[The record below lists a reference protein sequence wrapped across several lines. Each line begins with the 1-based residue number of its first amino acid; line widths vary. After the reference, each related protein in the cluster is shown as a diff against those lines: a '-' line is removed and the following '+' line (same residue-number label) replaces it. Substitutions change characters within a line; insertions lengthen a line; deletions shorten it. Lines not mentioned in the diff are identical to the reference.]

1 MNFAVNYS
9 HSLIQLVKEGSVNID
24 LIKCP
29 DWEGMLKK
37 AEPYGEITV
46 HFDLKAG
53 LGSTFDA
60 DFSHIKAIKEQTCT
74 PHVNTHLVTPKN
86 LDPDNPEEVLKISKL
101 WREEIQ
107 VMIDYFGEE
116 SVALEHFPYTLT
128 TPHLLPA
135 VESKCFSQVIID
147 TNCRFLLDLAHA
159 SITADTKSID
169 VKDYIRSLPVDRLVE
184 MHVTGINL
192 YAGVFTDHFALQERD
207 WKLLAWAL
215 DQIQKGHWRKPEI
228 IAFEYGGVGSSFAWR
243 TDIKTLETQIPRLYE
258 MIHPLK

>member
-9 HSLIQLVKEGSVNID
+9 NPLIQLVKEGSVNID

-74 PHVNTHLVTPKN
+74 PHVNTHLVAPKN
-86 LDPDNPEEVLKISKL
+86 LDTDIPNEVRKINKL

-107 VMIDYFGEE
+107 IMTDHLGES

-128 TPHLLPA
+128 TPHLLTPWK
-135 VESKCFSQVIID
+135 VRIFPKSFWIQ
-147 TNCRFLLDLAHA
+147 
-159 SITADTKSID
+159 TAGFCLI
-169 VKDYIRSLPVDRLVE
+169 
-184 MHVTGINL
+184 
-192 YAGVFTDHFALQERD
+192 
-207 WKLLAWAL
+207 
-215 DQIQKGHWRKPEI
+215 
-228 IAFEYGGVGSSFAWR
+228 
-243 TDIKTLETQIPRLYE
+243 
-258 MIHPLK
+258 